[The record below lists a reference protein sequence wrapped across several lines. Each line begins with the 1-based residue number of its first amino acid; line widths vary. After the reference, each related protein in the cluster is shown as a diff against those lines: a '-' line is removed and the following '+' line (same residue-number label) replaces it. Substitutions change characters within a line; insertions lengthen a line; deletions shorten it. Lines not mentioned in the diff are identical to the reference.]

1 LANDLKAFDELMRI
15 HENRVYNLALRMSG
29 NAEDAADL
37 TQECFLRAFT
47 SLRSFRGEAAFSTW
61 LYRIATNVCLDQL
74 KRRAR
79 RQQAE
84 PRADGDGL
92 SDPLARVADPG
103 ADVDESILCRERQ
116 EAVQAALSSLP
127 EHQRATLVLYDLEGF
142 SYEQIA
148 QLSGSS
154 LGTVKSR
161 LNRARLALKSRL
173 EPVLELFSAS
183 PSQTDH

>member
-1 LANDLKAFDELMRI
+1 MRI
-15 HENRVYNLALRMSG
+15 HEDRVYNVALRMSG

-61 LYRIATNVCLDQL
+61 LYRIAVNVCLDQL

-79 RQQAE
+79 RREAE
-84 PRADGDGL
+84 PRAEGGENA
-92 SDPLARVADPG
+92 DPLAGVADQG
-103 ADVDESILCRERQ
+103 ADVHASALRRERQ
-116 EAVQAALSSLP
+116 EAVQAAISSLP
-127 EHQRATLVLYDLEGF
+127 EHQRTTLVLYDLEGF

-148 QLSGSS
+148 QLSGTS

-173 EPVLELFSAS
+173 EPVLELFSAM